1 MKKRILFFTLATLL
15 AAVLLS
21 VTANAMQI
29 FVKTLTGKTITL
41 EVEPSDTIENVKAKI
56 QDKEGIPPDQQ
67 RLIFAGSPLEDN
79 RTLADYNIQ
88 KESTL
93 HLVLRLR
100 AGHPQDGHGSWT
112 EWKAS
117 EHEGK
122 LPAAAGSYFLT
133 DDVTLNSTWNVP
145 AGTTN
150 LCLNG
155 YAIKANATGTN
166 PFSAITV
173 GSGATLNLY
182 DCSDKV
188 YYFDKDSGTGLWTL
202 AADQAAPTDYSVTG
216 GVITGGSTQYGGAVY
231 VNGGTFTMNGG
242 NIVGNI
248 VGNNATGYGAGVY
261 VNTNATF
268 TMNGGSIVGNKAM
281 KNSGSGGNGAG
292 VYVNTDATFTMTGD
306 SMISDNSSYNGAGV
320 YSNGTFTM
328 SEKSKIAYNKGNCGG
343 GVLVGGGSFAMSGE
357 SIVSYNEGATWAG
370 GVEVTN
376 SGTFTMAGNS
386 KITYNKGKKGGGVC
400 LFGNAVFNMTGGS
413 ITDNTTTTLGGGVYV
428 DNVNATTITLGGT
441 AQITKN
447 VVGGTITNGEL
458 SGGTANNV
466 YLPTD
471 KYITLGTKTTSSDGN
486 GVAAPTGDFSVG
498 VTMQTPGQF
507 TTNGTAGDT
516 KYFTYDNTDFTVA
529 YNAAGYLELIQQYSI
544 ANGTPESAKSTNNG
558 YITVAASAAEGET
571 VTVTVTPNS
580 GYKLKSL
587 NYTPEGESA
596 QAITKT
602 NGVYSFTMPDKNV
615 TITAEYKYN
624 GSPYIPD
631 EARDQINPDT
641 GDTSNIGLATVL
653 MIASSLGIAACII
666 ADKKGR
672 STR

>member
-202 AADQAAPTDYSVTG
+202 AADQAAPTDYFVTG
-216 GVITGGSTQYGGAVY
+216 GVITGGSNSGDGGAVY

-242 NIVGNI
+242 NIVGNR
-248 VGNNATGYGAGVY
+248 
-261 VNTNATF
+261 
-268 TMNGGSIVGNKAM
+268 
-281 KNSGSGGNGAG
+281 
-292 VYVNTDATFTMTGD
+292 
-306 SMISDNSSYNGAGV
+306 SDQ
-320 YSNGTFTM
+320 
-328 SEKSKIAYNKGNCGG
+328 K
-343 GVLVGGGSFAMSGE
+343 
-357 SIVSYNEGATWAG
+357 
-370 GVEVTN
+370 
-376 SGTFTMAGNS
+376 
-386 KITYNKGKKGGGVC
+386 
-400 LFGNAVFNMTGGS
+400 
-413 ITDNTTTTLGGGVYV
+413 GGGVYV
-428 DNVNATTITLGGT
+428 DGTNASFTMSGSATISGNAASVGGGVYINVGGFTMTNGTIKGNTATMCGGVNIGGGTFTMTGGIISGNASNGYFMNYGGVISGGNITLGGT
-441 AQITKN
+441 AQITGNEGYNLYLNSTAITVGTDDKTPQAGMS
-447 VVGGTITNGEL
+447 VSLFLGGTPGVF
-458 SGGTANNV
+458 TANAADGYKDYFHAENTG
-466 YLPTD
+466 YSIIYTADKKLKMALPHSVT
-471 KYITLGTKTTSSDGN
+471 
-486 GVAAPTGDFSVG
+486 AAPA
-498 VTMQTPGQF
+498 P
-507 TTNGTAGDT
+507 
-516 KYFTYDNTDFTVA
+516 
-529 YNAAGYLELIQQYSI
+529 
-544 ANGTPESAKSTNNG
+544 ANGTVVADKSSN
-558 YITVAASAAEGET
+558 VFEGET
-571 VTVTVTPNS
+571 VTVTVAPNS
-580 GYKLKSL
+580 GYRLKSL
-587 NYTPEGESA
+587 SYNDGTSDTP
-596 QAITKT
+596 ITKT
-602 NGVYSFTMPDKNV
+602 GGVYSFTMPDKNV
-615 TITAEYKYN
+615 TITAEFKYN
-624 GSPYIPD
+624 GSPYIP
-631 EARDQINPDT
+631 APTDQPNPDT
-641 GDTSNIGLATVL
+641 GDTSNISLGVIL
-653 MIASSLGIAACII
+653 MIASSLGIAVCITSG
-666 ADKKGR
+666 KKGR